1 MGNFGMGIGAFMEG
15 LTSGMKTKALLDKE
29 QRDSER
35 ADRLMTLRE
44 NADARDAK
52 ASDLNLKKA
61 QSDMDWQEK
70 DRAYTQSERAADAP
84 VRAVQRKSAID
95 DLNFKESERA
105 ADAPVKAAQR
115 QSTID
120 DINYQKSERAAEAPV
135 KAAQRQSTIDDLE
148 FKKSERTADA
158 PVKEAQRKSVL
169 GGLQDSEELR
179 QTQKQGVADADK
191 AYKDQRAKSIVVGKD
206 DAGNDTFTVDG
217 QKAGSQAEAD
227 KMFEQRHGSFME
239 AYRTN
244 IVPKVQ
250 QAYLARGD
258 LKSAEAWQKWNEDE
272 RVKKGIDLAGRL
284 EGSFRAGDWDGV
296 GKHFNSLA
304 QSKDYMAL
312 GDVDVKAEPI
322 KGDDGKTVGLKAT
335 YTDKKSNT
343 TRTEEF
349 KDMDALHTALMGA
362 VNPAS
367 VFEYN
372 KQQLAA
378 VQAAKID
385 TAKENRKLAND
396 IDLKRVESALKIGE
410 ERAKQGFGDP
420 KSYSDSVI
428 KQVQSMGEND
438 LAFSKKSPEE
448 QVAAADAIVSEAYRR
463 AGRARPAQ
471 AVPGAAV
478 PPAQPAAR
486 SLWTRPPIV
495 PGSAPY

>member
-35 ADRLMTLRE
+35 ADRLMSLRE
-44 NADARDAK
+44 NADAREAK

-70 DRAYTQSERAADAP
+70 DRAFTQSERAADAP
-84 VRAVQRKSAID
+84 VRVAQRKSVID
-95 DLNFKESERA
+95 DINYKEAERT
-105 ADAPVKAAQR
+105 ADAPVK
-115 QSTID
+115 T
-120 DINYQKSERAAEAPV
+120 
-135 KAAQRQSTIDDLE
+135 AQRQSTIDDLA
-148 FKKSERTADA
+148 FKKTERDADAPVRTAQRQSTIDDLAFKKTEREAEA

-169 GGLQDSEELR
+169 GSLQDAEELR

-191 AYKDQRAKSIVVGKD
+191 AYKEQRAGSIVVGKD
-206 DAGNDTFTVDG
+206 ENGNDTFTVDG

-227 KMFEQRHGSFME
+227 KMFEQRHGTFME
-239 AYRTN
+239 AYRTTV
-244 IVPKVQ
+244 VPKIQ
-250 QAYLARGD
+250 QGYLARGD
-258 LKSAEAWQKWNEDE
+258 LKSAEAWQKWNDDE
-272 RVKKGIDLAGRL
+272 RVKKGIDTAGRL
-284 EGSFRAGDWDGV
+284 EGAFRAGDWDGV
-296 GKHFNSLA
+296 SKHFNSLA

-349 KDMDALHTALMGA
+349 KDMDSLHTALMGM

-385 TAKENRKLAND
+385 AAKENRKLAND

-420 KSYSDSVI
+420 KSYSDTI
-428 KQVQSMGEND
+428 MKQVQSMGEND
-438 LAFSKKSPEE
+438 LTFAKKPPEE

-471 AVPGAAV
+471 ATPGAPV
-478 PPAQPAAR
+478 PQAQPAAR
-486 SLWTRPPIV
+486 SLWSRPQAV
-495 PGSAPY
+495 PGAAPY